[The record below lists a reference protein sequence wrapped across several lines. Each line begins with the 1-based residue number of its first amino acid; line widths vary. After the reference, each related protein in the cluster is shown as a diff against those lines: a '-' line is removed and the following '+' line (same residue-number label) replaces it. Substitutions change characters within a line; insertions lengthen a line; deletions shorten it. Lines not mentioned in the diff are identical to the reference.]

1 MGRIADIGKIVK
13 QADCD
18 NLKEC
23 EDGSYSTSKG
33 RGACAGHG
41 GVKGSKKRAVR
52 AKKAA
57 PNPKK
62 VKGAD
67 NDLYFTPETSDYKDP
82 FNLLPEESK
91 KIVLANITPRLRV
104 LRNSLKKKEEELARR
119 FGNYFGHWKQTHGS
133 PVNDKRGAAQFFRK
147 EEKIND
153 SIRNQ
158 KEEIK
163 KTIWAIE
170 TEEEKI
176 LDAFAALKR
185 YPACVAKMVA
195 NGILNPW
202 RKHPHILFVEG
213 VKGARIYT
221 NKENESGP
229 IKVGYLRKI
238 PNYQQREKF
247 KSVWAELKACEAAE
261 IGAIY
266 KNPPTGLELFE
277 CRDGTYSTSPN
288 CSWHKGPKTGIPVE
302 FTIIR
307 KKGKSQQQKFAEK
320 AANMLDAG
328 VTLIPIGAI
337 KENRAWFQNRASA
350 FSDRSVN
357 NIVNAAK
364 TGKFLWVNFDPITV
378 WPGPAG
384 KLYVLSGHSRLESFK
399 RLCKLGVLAD
409 GRDFCHIP
417 AKVAKGLSK
426 EEARKVA
433 LESNTLSTKET
444 DLERAQFYANMRA
457 KGVTKGEIQ
466 EKAKQLEGQNASKIV
481 AFSYLNPIGK
491 TMNAL
496 VLLDKGDQTSK
507 SNMENIGRWIGNA
520 RKRFGQLTNSH
531 EDELFVWL
539 VNNKGYGT
547 SKGQI
552 SNERDFKSR
561 LESIIN
567 RRTEFGQLMERL
579 NVASSVSKSPA
590 EREYDAQMAE
600 LRSQLAKLK
609 NQIKAKTV
617 DLARKGAKDARIIN
631 IIQPLQARQ
640 TRLEAELK
648 RLTLKKSD
656 VLNAARNEIT
666 LF

>member
-18 NLKEC
+18 NLQEC
-23 EDGSYSTSKG
+23 EDGSYSTSSG

-41 GVKGSKKRAVR
+41 GVKGSKKRAVG

-57 PNPKK
+57 PGPRTVKNQTGKAKEIVFDLNQKQFDFIKRYGKFYDIQFVTRTPQFGDNKGIPFYYISFFPKGNFPK
-62 VKGAD
+62 SLGFEIRYSAKDSKSIFASGATIFSSADAAYLEEKWGKFPYKITSASGGESLIDYANTIRRKALGKGNKRIAD
-67 NDLYFTPETSDYKDP
+67 A
-82 FNLLPEESK
+82 FNLS
-91 KIVLANITPRLRV
+91 A
-104 LRNSLKKKEEELARR
+104 LARMT
-119 FGNYFGHWKQTHGS
+119 N
-133 PVNDKRGAAQFFRK
+133 AK
-147 EEKIND
+147 EMFSRLSFIASYLAKD
-153 SIRNQ
+153 S
-158 KEEIK
+158 
-163 KTIWAIE
+163 
-170 TEEEKI
+170 
-176 LDAFAALKR
+176 
-185 YPACVAKMVA
+185 
-195 NGILNPW
+195 
-202 RKHPHILFVEG
+202 H
-213 VKGARIYT
+213 
-221 NKENESGP
+221 
-229 IKVGYLRKI
+229 
-238 PNYQQREKF
+238 
-247 KSVWAELKACEAAE
+247 E

-302 FTIIR
+302 FTISR
-307 KKGKSQQQKFAEK
+307 KGGKSQQQKFAEK

-328 VTLIPIGAI
+328 VTLIPIGVI

-457 KGVTKGEIQ
+457 KGATKGEIQ

-481 AFSYLNPIGK
+481 AFSYLNPGGK

-520 RKRFGQLTNSH
+520 RKRFSQLTNLH

-552 SNERDFKSR
+552 SNEREFKSR

-579 NVASSVSKSPA
+579 NIASSVSKSPA

-600 LRSQLAKLK
+600 LRSRLAKLK

-656 VLNAARNEIT
+656 VLDAAKNEIT